1 MVAYFFTILG
11 LSAPLVSTIGQ
22 NSKGAKKQ
30 VSFVRCK
37 VPSVCPLTYSYGTI
51 HQNPFVHI
59 HVFYEGDAWIVSN
72 NKQTQGVR
80 TVWWEDDASG
90 AAVCLLDQS
99 LLPQEVVYLRLK
111 HEQEVA
117 DAIRALKVRGAPAIG
132 VAAAFGLALSI
143 RRLIQ
148 EQDGSLSLS
157 AAQQHVH
164 AVGELLSETRPTAV
178 NLFWAI
184 ERMLLCADVAI
195 NNHASLQD

>member
-1 MVAYFFTILG
+1 MVAYFFTILE

-30 VSFVRCK
+30 VPFVKCK